1 MSDVTRVHDRYIASA
16 ETLWRAVTE
25 PDLLRRWLGEC
36 DGFVLEVGHAF
47 TLRLPARP
55 WFDGVIQA
63 EVRHVDVGRTWQM
76 SWSNPALGGET
87 LARLSVIATPTGSRL
102 EITHSGLSATA
113 LPMRVLHFVGWQKV
127 LWVDLP
133 RVLKTL

>member
-1 MSDVTRVHDRYIASA
+1 MADVTRVHDRYIADSDA
-16 ETLWRAVTE
+16 LWRAVTE
-25 PDLLRRWLGEC
+25 PDLLGRWLGEC
-36 DGFVLEVGHAF
+36 DGLVLEVGHAF
-47 TLRLPARP
+47 TLCLPARP
-55 WFDGVIQA
+55 WFDGVIEA

-76 SWSNPALGGET
+76 AWRNPALARET

-102 EITHSGLSATA
+102 EVTHSGLSGTGLAMRA
-113 LPMRVLHFVGWQKV
+113 LHLVGWQKV